1 MLMKNRKLYQML
13 AVTAGVLLLS
23 GCGASSAQ
31 ETGITSS
38 DPQEPTTISEETKA
52 SESTESTENTKSTKS
67 TESKAS
73 ESESSAE
80 TAAETESQLQQSEIQ
95 TQQTDQQISRINYY
109 DADGKLIYY
118 DSYAYYDNG
127 LLCSTTLHSVDYYD
141 NGNGE
146 QDSYTGNEYTF
157 LYLYDA
163 DGNIKTTMPGSL
175 TIADNYNDETGEF
188 VLDYDYDADGN
199 STPLIIYPKEESIE
213 QEKFHV
219 DPSKTERIYGA
230 APILPTRAEND
241 GLLPI

>member
-1 MLMKNRKLYQML
+1 MEMLMKNRKLYQML

-52 SESTESTENTKSTKS
+52 PDSTESTENTKS

-95 TQQTDQQISRINYY
+95 QQKTDQQISRINYY

-175 TIADNYNDETGEF
+175 TICA
-188 VLDYDYDADGN
+188 
-199 STPLIIYPKEESIE
+199 
-213 QEKFHV
+213 
-219 DPSKTERIYGA
+219 
-230 APILPTRAEND
+230 
-241 GLLPI
+241 GL

>member
-52 SESTESTENTKSTKS
+52 PDSTESTENTKS

-95 TQQTDQQISRINYY
+95 QQKTDQQISRINYY

-175 TIADNYNDETGEF
+175 TIADNYNDETGNLCWIMIMMRMEIQHRLSF
-188 VLDYDYDADGN
+188 IPKKKVLSRRSFMWIRQRQKG
-199 STPLIIYPKEESIE
+199 STGLHRFFRRGQKM
-213 QEKFHV
+213 
-219 DPSKTERIYGA
+219 
-230 APILPTRAEND
+230 D

>member
-23 GCGASSAQ
+23 GCAASSAQ

-52 SESTESTENTKSTKS
+52 PDSTESTENTKS

-95 TQQTDQQISRINYY
+95 PQQTDQQISRINYY

-157 LYLYDA
+157 L
-163 DGNIKTTMPGSL
+163 
-175 TIADNYNDETGEF
+175 
-188 VLDYDYDADGN
+188 
-199 STPLIIYPKEESIE
+199 
-213 QEKFHV
+213 
-219 DPSKTERIYGA
+219 
-230 APILPTRAEND
+230 
-241 GLLPI
+241 

>member
-52 SESTESTENTKSTKS
+52 PDSTESTENTKS

-95 TQQTDQQISRINYY
+95 PQQTDQQISRINYY
-109 DADGKLIYY
+109 DADGKLI
-118 DSYAYYDNG
+118 
-127 LLCSTTLHSVDYYD
+127 
-141 NGNGE
+141 
-146 QDSYTGNEYTF
+146 
-157 LYLYDA
+157 
-163 DGNIKTTMPGSL
+163 
-175 TIADNYNDETGEF
+175 
-188 VLDYDYDADGN
+188 
-199 STPLIIYPKEESIE
+199 
-213 QEKFHV
+213 
-219 DPSKTERIYGA
+219 
-230 APILPTRAEND
+230 
-241 GLLPI
+241 